1 MKRFLMCLVATLM
14 TTIAFAGNYDT
25 IFVKPNTAN
34 NFALHVDTVK
44 YPYLKGKEVTWYVGF
59 EEQKGWL
66 NDREYTF
73 VARVVKPNEIVTIDE
88 VQYLYNNKVGTSFD
102 ENMPNIRTLTVFYGH
117 KITKSAVLPDE
128 SVALEASD
136 FEGVECDT
144 VGVLH
149 LLKPLKTEYFDKFEL
164 NDAAKQNNRLTE
176 INMGD
181 TIDVAFALKSTE
193 THPLDIMK
201 YSLVLLS
208 EDKQDTTVIVEST
221 TPEFKFVPTESYK
234 NILGMV
240 ENTLGKALTPESW
253 AINVNVL
260 PSFDVTSIGYSTVT
274 MEESFSKTSEG
285 VETIDVNVL
294 NHDSVAL
301 FVNTNKDDSKV
312 EFTTSWNKDGLAI
325 TADGVKVKDKTT
337 LTFSEFLKPDMEG
350 TYNCIISD
358 KDGNPLK
365 TVSFIVS
372 AQFPTANETIGVNVT
387 PMRVSNK
394 VLYLDGVEGVVRVFN
409 MRGGLVKTIKAH
421 GGTSQVSLDLP
432 TGVYIITNDSNK
444 IKVSI

>member
-25 IFVKPNTAN
+25 IFVKPNTGSS
-34 NFALHVDTVK
+34 FALHVDTVK

-59 EEQKGWL
+59 DELDGVGEGEGHK
-66 NDREYTF
+66 F
-73 VARVVKPNEIVTIDE
+73 VAKSVNPDEIVTIDN
-88 VQYLYNNKVGTSFD
+88 VDYLYNKNVGTEFNKD
-102 ENMPNIRTLTVFYGH
+102 FHIRTLTVFYGH
-117 KITKSAVLPDE
+117 KITKSVPISDGNTYYEKA
-128 SVALEASD
+128 D

-149 LLKPLKTEYFDKFEL
+149 ILKPLETAHFETFDL
-164 NDAAKQNNRLTE
+164 NDASKQAGRLTE
-176 INMGD
+176 INLGD
-181 TIDVAFALKSTE
+181 TIDVIFGLDKDKTQ
-193 THPLDIMK
+193 PLDVMK

-208 EDKQDTTVIVEST
+208 EDKQDTTVIAESK
-221 TPEFKFVPTESYK
+221 TPNFKFAPTESYK

-240 ENTLGKALTPESW
+240 ENDLGKALTHELW

-260 PSFDVTSIGYSTVT
+260 PSFEVTSLSYSTVT
-274 MEESFSKTSEG
+274 MEESFSKTLEG

-301 FVNTNKDDSKV
+301 VVNTNEKDSKV

-325 TADGVKVKDKTT
+325 TAEGVEVKDKTT
-337 LTFSEFLKPDMEG
+337 LTFSEFVKPNMEG

-358 KDGNPLK
+358 KDGRPLK
-365 TVSFIVS
+365 TVSFVVN
-372 AQFPTANETIGVNVT
+372 AQYPTSNETIGVNVN
-387 PMRVSNK
+387 PMRVSDK
-394 VLYLDGVEGVVRVFN
+394 VLYLDGVKGVVRVFN
-409 MRGGLVKTIKAH
+409 MRGGLVKTIKAN

-444 IKVSI
+444 IKASI